1 MGEMRGDLVVVVGEM
16 RGDLVVVVGEMR
28 GNCSAPYI
36 TILFPSG

>member
-1 MGEMRGDLVVVVGEM
+1 MRGDLVVVVGEM